1 MFLIAIRL
9 EVLGKIKEPDI
20 RHVNAKIIE
29 QHGFQLVQLID
40 ETSRTVVWKAVQR
53 TLDRTVMLRIL
64 KPEAAAD
71 PAEVEHFLTTSRKIS
86 RIKSDSIVSIFDIVS
101 EKDLHYVALEYIEG
115 PTLEELVAA
124 CGPLPIEQ
132 VLRIAA
138 SLISSLEQ
146 MWESSHIVHRN
157 LKSATIRLDPRGVAK
172 ITDFSL
178 AIVAGPGVNATAM
191 DGGNI
196 VGTPCFLSPEQAQ
209 GSHTLNTQSDMYA
222 LGAVLYHLATGIVP
236 FEGQDVVSILSAH
249 VKQQIPPPHH
259 LNKALPISFSWFI
272 HRLMMKN
279 PNNRYANWQ
288 EVLQDIRHQLSG
300 NVPSCVQP
308 DEEYLSTI
316 EAILDTEPKGG
327 QKDEAGKTPSNIRL
341 NRKDKDGRITA
352 YQSKN
357 IQDEHASEIRRETLI
372 KELFCWSVLAVWL
385 AALVWFRAVYQAD
398 PAHADAALAFPQLS
412 DTVTQ
417 LSESFENIRILADE
431 SDPTVPPKAPET
443 TAIPPTVPPK
453 APETTSIPPPA
464 PPTPQEPAPA
474 TPPPAP
480 EKPAV
485 MAAAPETAA
494 PLPAGIPASLATGL
508 AQAFAKGDLPAARQL
523 VKAEGSRF
531 QEKEALATL
540 LEQMPEPDT
549 LIADYLQTQIGKPLI
564 FEHDGKQRTI
574 IPRGVEN
581 GVIHIEAN
589 GRGLEYAIDKLTADE
604 KLRWMDRPKDEP
616 STAAYCLIL
625 MRSSRH
631 AELQARAAGCALLA
645 PVLIEAADLVTK
657 NAAATP

>member
-1 MFLIAIRL
+1 MFLIAIQL
-9 EVLGKIKEPDI
+9 EFLGKIKEPDT

-29 QHGFQLVQLID
+29 QHGFQLVELID

-86 RIKSDSIVSIFDIVS
+86 RIKSDSIASIFDIVS

-132 VLRIAA
+132 VLRIGA
-138 SLISSLEQ
+138 SLIASLQQ
-146 MWESSHIVHRN
+146 MWEHSHIVHRN

-259 LNKALPISFSWFI
+259 LNKAIPISFSWFV

-288 EVLQDIRHQLSG
+288 DVLQDIRHQLAG

-316 EAILDTEPKGG
+316 EAILDTELEGA
-327 QKDEAGKTPSNIRL
+327 QNDDTGKTPSNIRL
-341 NRKDKDGRITA
+341 NRKEKDGRITA

-385 AALVWFRAVYQAD
+385 AALVWFRAIYQAD
-398 PAHADAALAFPQLS
+398 PAHADAMFAFPQLS

-417 LSESFENIRILADE
+417 LSESVENIRILAEE
-431 SDPTVPPKAPET
+431 SDPTVPPKAQET
-443 TAIPPTVPPK
+443 TA
-453 APETTSIPPPA
+453 IPPPA
-464 PPTPQEPAPA
+464 PPTPQEAPPA

-494 PLPAGIPASLATGL
+494 PLPAGIPVALATGL

-531 QEKEALATL
+531 QEKEALVAL

-549 LIADYLQTQIGKPLI
+549 LIANYLQTQIGKPLI

-581 GVIHIEAN
+581 GVIHIESN

-616 STAAYCLIL
+616 TTAAYCLIL

-645 PVLIEAADLVTK
+645 PVLSEAADLVTK